1 MRRQLLAVAVV
12 QLRRCS
18 SRSSSSSSRSGN
30 GSGTGT
36 KKGAGVVVVVV
47 VVVVAVAVAVVV
59 VVVVVVAVEIETL
72 IGMRR
77 GAAATGVFPKVHPAQ
92 QMRRFSS
99 AVPQTPS
106 PA

>member
-47 VVVVAVAVAVVV
+47 AVA
-59 VVVVVVAVEIETL
+59 VVVVVAVEIETL

>member
-36 KKGAGVVVVVV
+36 NKGAGVVVVVV
-47 VVVVAVAVAVVV
+47 AVA
-59 VVVVVVAVEIETL
+59 VVVVVAVEIETL

>member
-47 VVVVAVAVAVVV
+47 VAVA
-59 VVVVVVAVEIETL
+59 VVVVVAVEIETL

>member
-47 VVVVAVAVAVVV
+47 VVAVAVA
-59 VVVVVVAVEIETL
+59 VVVVVAVEIETL